1 VGISSSKT
9 KTQSTSTSSPLDQ
22 YAPYI
27 TQGLTSAKGIL
38 DSNQGNMQNLSS
50 KALDVANG
58 FGAQQ
63 ATLANIYGG
72 NTQAAGTYANLQ
84 HAGANDSSIP
94 ALQGIIDNAYKN
106 PGFDPLQGFT
116 NPTTNADS
124 SQFYKD
130 TLGGKY
136 LNGNPYLDSIVK
148 QGTDA
153 ATKGLNQRF
162 AASGMGEGMG
172 TPYAQ
177 ALGSAVSDT
186 NNQLRYGAYKDELGR
201 MGTIGAQSDAQYNAG
216 LDRALTAS
224 NDLAGQYNQA
234 TGLRTSAAAAMG
246 NQNTADNAT
255 SLNAAN
261 GSMQSIL
268 SALGLSGT
276 LSQDQLNALQTAAGI
291 PYTGV
296 NAYSGIVN
304 GLTGKYGNVDQTGTS
319 KTTGNL
325 GQMWL
330 QAGGQAAQAF
340 AMGG

>member
-9 KTQSTSTSSPLDQ
+9 KTQSTSTSTPLDQ

-72 NTQAAGTYANLQ
+72 NTQAAGTYSNLQ

-116 NPTTNADS
+116 HPTTNADS

-216 LDRALTAS
+216 QDRALTAS